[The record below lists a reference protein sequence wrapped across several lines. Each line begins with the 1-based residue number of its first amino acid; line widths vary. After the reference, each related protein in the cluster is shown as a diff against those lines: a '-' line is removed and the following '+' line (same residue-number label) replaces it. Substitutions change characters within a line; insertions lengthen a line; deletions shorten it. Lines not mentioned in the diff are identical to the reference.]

1 MKILGVGR
9 RITTQL
15 WHGLLGIL
23 CSILP
28 KSLLTVLPY
37 IPCPAA
43 SCQLWH
49 RADLRLS
56 HFCAAS
62 LQGELQTVLVC
73 GSTTASM
80 SWALTGGK
88 GRAKKEARAGMQ
100 HLLRLSVA
108 PTAANTGPRC
118 CSTAC
123 RKPLTRGVVFRKI
136 RKAPAEGPLHF
147 FIPRL

>member
-62 LQGELQTVLVC
+62 LQGELQTCVGAWLNKSKREL
-73 GSTTASM
+73 GTD
-80 SWALTGGK
+80 WG
-88 GRAKKEARAGMQ
+88 
-100 HLLRLSVA
+100 
-108 PTAANTGPRC
+108 
-118 CSTAC
+118 
-123 RKPLTRGVVFRKI
+123 
-136 RKAPAEGPLHF
+136 
-147 FIPRL
+147 